1 MTYESDPVALAG
13 RVAREVKTGSR
24 NGVTTRIAVA
34 RRTYPT
40 GRDDL
45 WDAVTNPERI
55 PRWFLPVSGTLEV
68 GGRYQFEG
76 NAGGVVEACE
86 APSSFAVTWEYGD
99 QVSWLTVSLFPD
111 ADGTILELVHEAVV
125 NPDLW
130 AQFGPGAV
138 GLGWDLGL
146 LGLGEHIR
154 TGHAVDP
161 AVGIGY
167 PLTSEGRS
175 FVGAAAA
182 GWASAAAADGDD
194 HAAASE
200 AAERSVAFY
209 TTMPVE

>member
-1 MTYESDPVALAG
+1 MTYGSDPVALAG

-55 PRWFLPVSGTLEV
+55 PRWFLPISGALEV

-111 ADGTILELVHEAVV
+111 TDGTTLELVHEAVV

-154 TGHAVDP
+154 TGDAVDP
-161 AVGIGY
+161 AVGMSY
-167 PLTSEGRS
+167 PLTSDGRS
-175 FVGAAAA
+175 FVGAAAS

-194 HAAASE
+194 QTAAQE